1 MSAQDADEVQPGAL
15 KVMDALRQMKATTGG
30 LFKQLVEVWLKR
42 NPKPESFDEVW
53 LSVLARGLGIDPSRH
68 GAAHVAEALSAYHEF
83 ERERL
88 LVAAQD
94 PMYNFEK
101 SANDILDAQQLVY
114 LADSRLSFLTGD
126 SGYLKRIKIS
136 QQRTHIHLLGPKP
149 LNAGDDVDAL
159 LRAILI

>member
-1 MSAQDADEVQPGAL
+1 M
-15 KVMDALRQMKATTGG
+15 
-30 LFKQLVEVWLKR
+30 
-42 NPKPESFDEVW
+42 W
-53 LSVLARGLGIDPSRH
+53 LSVLARGLGIDPSRFL
-68 GAAHVAEALSAYHEF
+68 AADVAEALSAYHEF
-83 ERERL
+83 ERQRL

-126 SGYLKRIKIS
+126 RGYLRRIKKS
-136 QQRTHIHLLGPKP
+136 QQKTRIHLLGRRP
-149 LNAGDDVDAL
+149 LNTADDVDAV